1 MIVDCFTF
9 FNELDLLEIRLK
21 ELGEVVD
28 RFVLV
33 ESTRTFQGKP
43 KPLFFR
49 DNASRFGQ
57 FQPKIEHLIVDMPET
72 EDPWAR
78 EGFQR
83 DSIKRAVASLPPT
96 AMVFVSDADEI
107 FRSEAMRIA
116 AANSQFAFL
125 EMDLFYYFLDL
136 KDGKWMKPYCA
147 PASEIMEM
155 NDLSLPRWRERLYL
169 DDRNLPEKG
178 SIVESAGWH
187 FSWLGGLP
195 RILSK
200 IDSFS
205 HAELRSW
212 LNEPEKIAAEVAKG
226 ERFFATGDALARV
239 DRKVLPACVQKDY
252 RRLARA
258 GLFWKKPWYIRFLPP
273 WK

>member
-83 DSIKRAVASLPPT
+83 DSIKRAGASLPPT

-125 EMDLFYYFLDL
+125 EMDLFYYFLD
-136 KDGKWMKPYCA
+136 
-147 PASEIMEM
+147 
-155 NDLSLPRWRERLYL
+155 
-169 DDRNLPEKG
+169 
-178 SIVESAGWH
+178 
-187 FSWLGGLP
+187 
-195 RILSK
+195 
-200 IDSFS
+200 
-205 HAELRSW
+205 
-212 LNEPEKIAAEVAKG
+212 
-226 ERFFATGDALARV
+226 
-239 DRKVLPACVQKDY
+239 
-252 RRLARA
+252 
-258 GLFWKKPWYIRFLPP
+258 
-273 WK
+273 